1 MGSAHEQ
8 ASWCGLSGD
17 IIVSMQ
23 RKLKLLRAHIADN
36 WKFSLIVLAVVV
48 ILSLL
53 LTYKL
58 GSLVGGL
65 SQSEAEVKALL
76 AGDNLHIGEV
86 IREPLFLPYE
96 GLQYLLQFTPFT
108 GPAGIRSIGALFG
121 LLSVMAMFYIFKK
134 WYTLRIAAL
143 GSILYATTSWFLHTL
158 RFANESASYLL
169 LPLLVAAMIA
179 LQAKARSRL
188 AMACALVFGLSAL
201 YISGVILFLL
211 PAVIIKR
218 KVIIK
223 ALRSQPL
230 WYKLVIAGIGVL
242 LLSPLAVMIAK
253 PLPGSSALSNLAQL
267 FGLPGEGLHSIKAMV
282 FTLKDRLADIFV
294 YNTSGPL
301 FAPGHLPWFDIC
313 TAVLVAIGAVQF
325 ARYWRLDRSK
335 LIAILG
341 LLSLV
346 LIALGGPVSSV
357 ILLPFL
363 FLFAVEGLKWLL
375 EIWLEIFP
383 RNPFARGFAVSI
395 ICLLTFSVSFYQV
408 NKYYFAWGKAPETRQ
423 VFNNHP

>member
-1 MGSAHEQ
+1 
-8 ASWCGLSGD
+8 
-17 IIVSMQ
+17 MQ
-23 RKLKLLRAHIADN
+23 KKLKLFRAYVADN
-36 WKFSLIVLAVVV
+36 WKFSLLFLVVATVLT
-48 ILSLL
+48 LL
-53 LTYKL
+53 LAYKL
-58 GSLVGGL
+58 GTAAGGL
-65 SQSEAEVKALL
+65 SQTEFDTKVLL
-76 AGDNLHIGEV
+76 ANDGLKLGEV

-134 WYTLRIAAL
+134 WYTLRIAVL
-143 GSILYATTSWFLHTL
+143 GAILYATTSWFLHTS
-158 RFANESASYLL
+158 RYADEAASYLL

-188 AMACALVFGLSAL
+188 AMACVLVFGLSAL
-201 YISGVILFLL
+201 YIPGVVLFLL

-218 KVIIK
+218 KVIFK
-223 ALRSQPL
+223 ALRLQPL
-230 WYKLVIAGIGVL
+230 WYKIVTGLLGLVLLAPLVIM
-242 LLSPLAVMIAK
+242 MIK
-253 PLPGSSALSNLAQL
+253 PLPGSSALANVAQL
-267 FGLPGEGLHSIKAMV
+267 FGVPADGFHSVKTMV

-294 YNTSGPL
+294 YNTSGPI
-301 FAPGHLPWFDIC
+301 FAPGHLPWFEIC
-313 TAVLVAIGAVQF
+313 TTVLVAIGAIQF

-335 LIAILG
+335 LIATIG

-375 EIWLEIFP
+375 EIWLEVFP
-383 RNPFARGFAVSI
+383 RNPFARGFAVAI
-395 ICLLTFSVSFYQV
+395 ICVLTLSVSFYQI
-408 NKYYFAWGKAPETRQ
+408 NKYFFAWGKAPETRQ
-423 VFNNHP
+423 VFNKHP